1 MRRNDQPS
9 RPNAMT
15 CSRFSLLKTW
25 LMTTEG
31 RGSADYLEVV
41 RHMFAANALLEY
53 VRVQRLKLGL
63 KTYTMPAA
71 TTICPAQAP
80 IFRSGSPSSPI
91 RVSRSR
97 TIWGNCSASPEI
109 HFCSRATRPSQLLS
123 LLRAQG
129 RRRDNQKGQE
139 CSIDLLRS
147 IKIDCHTVVRRT
159 EFIGSLDR

>member
-1 MRRNDQPS
+1 MNTDQQMDRLICDKALELYRAIEAALEGGRGGYAKEKLTELRS
-9 RPNAMT
+9 FLKCQTQHSAFRNAM
-15 CSRFSLLKTW
+15 
-25 LMTTEG
+25 
-31 RGSADYLEVV
+31 
-41 RHMFAANALLEY
+41 
-53 VRVQRLKLGL
+53 
-63 KTYTMPAA
+63 P
-71 TTICPAQAP
+71 ICPAQAP

-129 RRRDNQKGQE
+129 RRRDNQKGQK